1 MAWGRAVPALAGLGR
16 QLHVLG
22 HSGEHPG
29 PAAPGMGWSSLGG
42 EPALCHCSGMAG

>member
-29 PAAPGMGWSSLGG
+29 PAAPGMGWEQLGW
-42 EPALCHCSGMAG
+42 